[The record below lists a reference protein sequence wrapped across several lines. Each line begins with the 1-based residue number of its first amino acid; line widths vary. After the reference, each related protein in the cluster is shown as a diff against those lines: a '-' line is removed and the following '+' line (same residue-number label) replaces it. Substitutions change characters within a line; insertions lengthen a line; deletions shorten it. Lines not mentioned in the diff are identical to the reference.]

1 MCGIFGY
8 IGKSNAVDIILCGL
22 KKLEYRGYDSAGI
35 AVVIDRRV
43 YVRKSVGKLCNL
55 DLNLKES
62 PISAA
67 VGIGHTRW
75 ATHGRPSEENAH
87 PQTDSTKSIAI
98 VHNGIIENYAKLRDK
113 LQKDGHEF
121 KSETDT
127 EVIAHL
133 IKEHYRKDN
142 LLFAVQKTLIK
153 VEGSYAFGI
162 ICKEEPDKIICAR
175 QDAPLVIGVGKGEN
189 FIASDIAA
197 LLPYTRDMIF
207 LEDGDIAEVTVDK
220 IIVRDVKNNIRP
232 VKIKSVRYDSVQVE
246 KGSYKHFMLKEIFE
260 QPRMIENAIRGRIYP
275 KEGRICIEEIKIRE
289 EYIKKDISKI
299 HIVACGTA
307 YYAGLVSKI
316 LFEEFVKIP
325 TEVDIASEFR
335 YREPILNEKTLVIVI
350 SQSGETADVLAA
362 LRLAK
367 NKGCQTLAIC
377 NVVGS
382 SISRE
387 SMHVMYTYCGPEI
400 GVASTKTFT
409 GQLVA
414 LYMLVL
420 DWAHKRNRLGSGELK
435 KYLKELQEIPLKICK
450 FLENVKPVQTIAEM
464 FAHKKNFLYLGRYL
478 NYPIALEGAL
488 KLKEVSY
495 IHAEGCA
502 AGEMKHGPI
511 ALIDGSVP
519 VIVVAVVG
527 KVHKKIIS
535 NIEEV
540 RARGGV
546 IIAVASDSD
555 KEVKDKSDYVIYVP
569 KTSEF
574 FSPII
579 AVIPLQLLAY
589 YTSIF
594 LGCDVDQ
601 PRNLAKSVTVE

>member
-1 MCGIFGY
+1 MCGIIGY

-35 AVVIDRRV
+35 AVVIDKRV

-55 DLNLKES
+55 DLNLKEK
-62 PISAA
+62 PISAT
-67 VGIGHTRW
+67 VGVGHTRW

-133 IKEHYRKDN
+133 IKEYYKDD
-142 LLFAVQKTLIK
+142 LLSAVQKTLTK

-162 ICKEEPDKIICAR
+162 ICKEEPDRIICAR
-175 QDAPLVIGVGKGEN
+175 QDAPLIIGVGKGEN
-189 FIASDIAA
+189 FIASDVAA
-197 LLPYTRDMIF
+197 LLSYTRDMIF
-207 LEDGDIAEVTVDK
+207 LEDGDIAEVTMDK
-220 IIVRDVKNNIRP
+220 IVVRDVKNNIRP
-232 VKIKSVRYDSVQVE
+232 VKIKNVKRHSVEVE
-246 KGSYKHFMLKEIFE
+246 KGGYKHFMLKEIFE
-260 QPRMIENAIRGRIYP
+260 QPSTIENAIRGRIYP
-275 KEGRICIEEIKIRE
+275 EEGRICIEEIKIRE

-325 TEVDIASEFR
+325 TEIDIASEFR
-335 YREPILNEKTLVIVI
+335 YREPILNEKTLLIVI
-350 SQSGETADVLAA
+350 SQSGETADALAA

-367 NKGCQTLAIC
+367 NKGCQTLAVC

-387 SMHVMYTYCGPEI
+387 SMHVMYTRCGPEI

-414 LYMLVL
+414 MYILAL
-420 DWAHKRNRLGSGELK
+420 DWAHKRNGLGNVELK
-435 KYLKELQEIPLKICK
+435 KYLKELREIPLKIGK
-450 FLENVKPVQTIAEM
+450 FLENVKSVQAIAEM

-478 NYPIALEGAL
+478 SYPIALEGAL

-495 IHAEGCA
+495 IHAEGYA

-519 VIVVAVVG
+519 VVVVAVEG

-555 KEVKDKSDYVIYVP
+555 REVKDKSDYVIYVP

-589 YTSIF
+589 YISVF